1 MSILSKPWRVSA
13 QRSPNLLSFLTANEV
28 QTRRD
33 GSSTL
38 PCAPCDRH
46 RAQRKK
52 ARHKR
57 AKKKGTE
64 NWPQH
69 LNPSALNS
77 PSCNETAAI
86 FRPDT
91 SLGLNSTTLNWYREA
106 REDPY
111 WPINTANQREA
122 CCSRLHIMAT
132 LCVRKTPVVIMAP
145 RL

>member
-28 QTRRD
+28 PTRRD
-33 GSSTL
+33 GSSTP
-38 PCAPCDRH
+38 PCAPRDRH

-52 ARHKR
+52 ARRKR
-57 AKKKGTE
+57 AKKKKGTE
-64 NWPQH
+64 NWPPH
-69 LNPSALNS
+69 LNPAALNS
-77 PSCNETAAI
+77 PSRNETAPI

-91 SLGLNSTTLNWYREA
+91 SLGLNSAALNWYREA

-145 RL
+145 